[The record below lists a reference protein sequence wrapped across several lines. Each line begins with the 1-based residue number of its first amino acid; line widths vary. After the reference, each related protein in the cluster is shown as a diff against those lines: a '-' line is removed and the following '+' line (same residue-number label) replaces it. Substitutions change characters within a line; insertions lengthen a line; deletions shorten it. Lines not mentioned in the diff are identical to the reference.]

1 MAEKNL
7 PQITK
12 ETQTAALLGEQLIQA
27 GPCAYPPHVQ
37 SDDLLLVDF
46 DQAAPDV
53 DGLYIMQTIG
63 DDGQIAW
70 VGCRRVEFSLIHGA
84 LADFDGKGD
93 MRPLADAKA
102 SIIGKVRRVYR
113 AVIGG

>member
-46 DQAAPDV
+46 DQAAADV
-53 DGLYIMQTIG
+53 DGFYIF
-63 DDGQIAW
+63 DDVDDQGKVSW
-70 VGCRRVEFSLIHGA
+70 VGCRRVEFSVLRGA
-84 LADFDGKGD
+84 LVDHDGRGD
-93 MRPLADAKA
+93 MRPLNESRFA
-102 SIIGKVRRVYR
+102 IIGKVRRVYR